1 MPRDFA
7 FDILNA
13 TLQLRQP
20 FDEAFEQHKRN
31 TKLKPRDRGFA
42 FNLVITTLRHLG
54 QIDDVLKQC
63 LDKSLPP
70 KAKFARTIL
79 RLGICQLLFLETPAH
94 AAVSTSVDLAERQN
108 QGPYKKLIN
117 AVLRRVDREACKLT
131 SGQDATTLNTPDWL
145 WQSWCQAY
153 GEDAARQIA
162 AAHLKAPELDLTVIA
177 DAASWAQKLD
187 GRLLPTGS
195 IRLPVSTRV
204 QELTGYEN
212 GAWWVQDTAAS
223 LPARLFGKDLVGQ
236 KIADICA
243 APGGKTAQ
251 LLAAGAEVIALDR
264 SDKRLQT
271 LKENLN
277 RLSLTA
283 ETICVDAVSWRPEE
297 LLDGVLLDAPCS
309 ATGTIRRHPDVA
321 YLKRPEDISHAGQ
334 AQFRLLNAAAEMV
347 RPGGQIIFTTCS
359 LQPQEGPDVIHS
371 FLADHE
377 KWRRQPIEASEVSNC
392 VEFITEAGDLRTLPC
407 HLANLGYM
415 DGFFAARLM
424 HA

>member
-1 MPRDFA
+1 M
-7 FDILNA
+7 
-13 TLQLRQP
+13 
-20 FDEAFEQHKRN
+20 
-31 TKLKPRDRGFA
+31 
-42 FNLVITTLRHLG
+42 
-54 QIDDVLKQC
+54 
-63 LDKSLPP
+63 
-70 KAKFARTIL
+70 
-79 RLGICQLLFLETPAH
+79 
-94 AAVSTSVDLAERQN
+94 
-108 QGPYKKLIN
+108 
-117 AVLRRVDREACKLT
+117 
-131 SGQDATTLNTPDWL
+131 
-145 WQSWCQAY
+145 
-153 GEDAARQIA
+153 
-162 AAHLKAPELDLTVIA
+162 
-177 DAASWAQKLD
+177 
-187 GRLLPTGS
+187 
-195 IRLPVSTRV
+195 
-204 QELTGYEN
+204 QELAGYKD

-321 YLKRPEDISHAGQ
+321 YLKRPEDVNHAGQ
-334 AQFRLLNAAAEMV
+334 AQFQLLNAAAEMV
-347 RPGGQIIFTTCS
+347 RPGGQIVFATCS

-371 FLADHE
+371 FLANHK

-424 HA
+424 HV